1 MHKTIVP
8 PPRFSRSNP
17 LIRTV
22 LATVVSA
29 LFSPVSAA
37 VPIRSATS
45 HLEEKKFGRRFSD
58 LSKIAVAVSS
68 IAISLSVN
76 AQIIEKPEP
85 NKQYDDFLYWDKEVQ
100 INEYPTAEKHYYFN
114 KGAQIGGSAGGTGNA
129 VLVGMG
135 ESDLNVT
142 FHVGKAEDKD
152 YDLTLIGSS
161 SGVKVSTGAQFHI
174 DGSQADIKFGP
185 EKWDEYGDE
194 ASIYV
199 DENAVFTVNAA
210 NMWTTGGAETN
221 LKLFDNA
228 RTDIVLSGNFLSDA
242 GGTGIA
248 AQNFYADSN
257 TNLTISAKNITLSTT
272 DLPSAERRAGLYL
285 LAYDG
290 GGSSTLNVSLKAE
303 KDLTISGFSRG
314 IQTFG
319 STYIS
324 LTGQN
329 ITISALANENGY
341 GLYLKGQNAE
351 KSTNLKMQ
359 SNGNVVVSGTERA
372 IYATDRVDIENISGN
387 LVEVQGGEY
396 GVCLTKNSSITTNA
410 NTLIMDADD
419 GRSVYLGSGSSGEF
433 RATKATYNNDVY
445 VTDSSYEALSYLNTV
460 NGQVKVVEGGT
471 ATFASVNEDSD
482 GNAFIRH
489 TGSDAVI
496 AYSDTEENSLITFK
510 QTAYINSQGDED
522 YHPEKQ
528 DKKTDAAIRAN
539 RNSQITLDSAA
550 GVYGDVIA
558 GRGNEDATNKGGII
572 SITSTDDAVFKG
584 DYLAGNGGSISLTL
598 KGNSHF
604 EGRVDD
610 YNDAGKTGLDGQDM
624 VFRPAEFD
632 VDVSEAGTVNLT
644 IADSTWTA
652 RHRNFVTE
660 LKFAGSDASKN
671 YIDLSTDGN
680 SSLIIQKLSGSGT
693 IKMKLSQAEGS
704 DGAHLSDMLY
714 VGKLGQDAHINIE
727 LDTSDIE
734 SYEELTGLRFATT
747 GGDFFSESSGASAI
761 SARIENVGF
770 FNRNLNIYTEAYS
783 NASAEDQAENEAY
796 NGEDDGSTALGE
808 AGGKPGQDYVHDM
821 FGDDVSTNW
830 YIGDEKSGTDGGVI
844 SEAGQTILATA
855 RATYWNA
862 VILDR
867 FNQRYGD
874 RVYDQN
880 HNGVWARVKY
890 EHIGTDAG
898 VGDFS
903 SDNTTYQFGY
913 DYTKLTENGKMIWG
927 GAIDYMDGRTDYKSI
942 NGDGGTDRIGA
953 LLYATYLADNGAYT
967 DLVLRAGR
975 LSADYQMSTPSG
987 TKLDADYDHWMYGIS
1002 FEAGHQLENGTGW
1015 FLEPQLQAQYT
1026 RITDGD
1032 YRNQQTRVEQDAID
1046 SLITRAGFRVGK
1058 LLSDNKATLGYFKAD
1073 VMREWMGEQDIRVYD
1088 VTTATEGADVSL
1100 SNHGTWFDVGGGFQA
1115 AVTQNL
1121 YAYGDVEYRFGND
1134 FDNTWIVNIGAKYRF

>member
-1 MHKTIVP
+1 MALPSVVFSANDYQPSLIGFAQVDGFIEVDLSGTFTKDGEKLVFEDDGKTLNVVIDEDLQGYTASMDSALVWVNHDTTINFTVDNEGRGLTFLRNENDKAVQSGERFAMVDASTRTSTNKVCVNFDLGGGTLTANQGSEAVLRLSGNDYSELTFANGSLNLFTDDSDYAKNIDAGIYLVSETRGGDSRAMIKATENIQNISLVNKSATFAKTAVGIKNKHGNLYLTAQETLAIVGVDENGEQDYAM
-8 PPRFSRSNP
+8 RWNTGLLNYAQSETILQAKYLIIDAATAIAAQDEGSVVRIAGEKVQLNGNIYAYGGSDIEFEKLEGKNHLVSVISSAEDAVLVNP
-17 LIRTV
+17 YADGAPNSTAKVAFNTNTVINAQKDQSIEYADASGIRTV
-22 LATVVSA
+22 SAIRALRLA
-29 LFSPVSAA
+29 
-37 VPIRSATS
+37 
-45 HLEEKKFGRRFSD
+45 D
-58 LSKIAVAVSS
+58 
-68 IAISLSVN
+68 
-76 AQIIEKPEP
+76 
-85 NKQYDDFLYWDKEVQ
+85 VQ
-100 INEYPTAEKHYYFN
+100 
-114 KGAQIGGSAGGTGNA
+114 
-129 VLVGMG
+129 
-135 ESDLNVT
+135 LN
-142 FHVGKAEDKD
+142 
-152 YDLTLIGSS
+152 
-161 SGVKVSTGAQFHI
+161 
-174 DGSQADIKFGP
+174 
-185 EKWDEYGDE
+185 
-194 ASIYV
+194 
-199 DENAVFTVNAA
+199 
-210 NMWTTGGAETN
+210 
-221 LKLFDNA
+221 
-228 RTDIVLSGNFLSDA
+228 DA
-242 GGTGIA
+242 
-248 AQNFYADSN
+248 
-257 TNLTISAKNITLSTT
+257 
-272 DLPSAERRAGLYL
+272 
-285 LAYDG
+285 
-290 GGSSTLNVSLKAE
+290 
-303 KDLTISGFSRG
+303 
-314 IQTFG
+314 G
-319 STYIS
+319 STY
-324 LTGQN
+324 
-329 ITISALANENGY
+329 
-341 GLYLKGQNAE
+341 
-351 KSTNLKMQ
+351 
-359 SNGNVVVSGTERA
+359 
-372 IYATDRVDIENISGN
+372 
-387 LVEVQGGEY
+387 
-396 GVCLTKNSSITTNA
+396 
-410 NTLIMDADD
+410 
-419 GRSVYLGSGSSGEF
+419 
-433 RATKATYNNDVY
+433 
-445 VTDSSYEALSYLNTV
+445 
-460 NGQVKVVEGGT
+460 
-471 ATFASVNEDSD
+471 
-482 GNAFIRH
+482 
-489 TGSDAVI
+489 
-496 AYSDTEENSLITFK
+496 
-510 QTAYINSQGDED
+510 
-522 YHPEKQ
+522 
-528 DKKTDAAIRAN
+528 
-539 RNSQITLDSAA
+539 QI
-550 GVYGDVIA
+550 YGDIIA
-558 GRGNEDATNKGGII
+558 GRGVEKDNAYGNEKGGTVTIGGAGSII
-572 SITSTDDAVFKG
+572 RG
-584 DYLAGNGGSISLTL
+584 DVLAGNTGTIALNLSGGAS
-598 KGNSHF
+598 F

-610 YNDAGKTGLDGQDM
+610 YNDAGKTGKDGQDM

-660 LKFAGSDASKN
+660 LNFAGSDAAKN
-671 YIDLSTDGN
+671 FIDLSTDGN
-680 SSLIIQKLSGSGT
+680 SSLTIQKLSGSGT
-693 IKMKLSQAEGS
+693 IKMKLSQAKGS

-714 VGKLGQDAHINIE
+714 VGELGQDAHINIE

-734 SYEELTGLRFATT
+734 SYEELTDLRFATT
-747 GGDFFSESSGASAI
+747 GGDFFSESEGASAI

-783 NASAEDQAENEAY
+783 NDTDADRAKNEAY
-796 NGEDDGSTALGE
+796 NGEGDGSTAPGE

-821 FGDDVSTNW
+821 FGDGVSTNW

-913 DYTKLTENGKMIWG
+913 DYTKPTENGKMIWG
-927 GAIDYMDGRTDYKSI
+927 GAIDYMNGRTDYKSI

-987 TKLDADYDHWMYGIS
+987 TKLDADYNHWMYGIS

-1058 LLSDNKATLGYFKAD
+1058 FLSDSKATLGYFKAD

-1088 VTTATEGADVSL
+1088 VTTAAEGADVSL

-1115 AVTQNL
+1115 AVTQDL

>member
-1 MHKTIVP
+1 MALPSVVFSANDSQPSLIGFAQVDGFIEVGMSGTFTKDGEELVFEDDGKTLNVVIDEDLQGYTASMDSALAWVKHDTTINFTVGNEGRSLTFLRNENDEAVQRGERFAMVDASTVTSTNKVCVNFDLGGGTLTANQGSEAVLRLSGNNYSELTFANGSLNLFTDDSDYANNIDAGIYLVSNTRGGDSRAMIKATENIQNISLVNKSATFANQAVGIKNNAGNLYLTAQDTLAIVGVDENSEQDYAM
-8 PPRFSRSNP
+8 RWNTGLLNLAQSETILQAKYLIIDAATAIAAQDEGSVVRIAGEKVQLNGNIYAYGGSDIEFEKLEGKNQLVSVISSAEDAVLVNP
-17 LIRTV
+17 YAYGAPNSTAKVAFNTNTVINAQKDQSIEYADASGIRTV
-22 LATVVSA
+22 SAIRALRLA
-29 LFSPVSAA
+29 
-37 VPIRSATS
+37 
-45 HLEEKKFGRRFSD
+45 D
-58 LSKIAVAVSS
+58 
-68 IAISLSVN
+68 
-76 AQIIEKPEP
+76 
-85 NKQYDDFLYWDKEVQ
+85 VQ
-100 INEYPTAEKHYYFN
+100 
-114 KGAQIGGSAGGTGNA
+114 
-129 VLVGMG
+129 
-135 ESDLNVT
+135 LN
-142 FHVGKAEDKD
+142 
-152 YDLTLIGSS
+152 
-161 SGVKVSTGAQFHI
+161 
-174 DGSQADIKFGP
+174 
-185 EKWDEYGDE
+185 
-194 ASIYV
+194 
-199 DENAVFTVNAA
+199 
-210 NMWTTGGAETN
+210 
-221 LKLFDNA
+221 
-228 RTDIVLSGNFLSDA
+228 DA
-242 GGTGIA
+242 
-248 AQNFYADSN
+248 
-257 TNLTISAKNITLSTT
+257 
-272 DLPSAERRAGLYL
+272 
-285 LAYDG
+285 
-290 GGSSTLNVSLKAE
+290 
-303 KDLTISGFSRG
+303 
-314 IQTFG
+314 G
-319 STYIS
+319 STY
-324 LTGQN
+324 
-329 ITISALANENGY
+329 
-341 GLYLKGQNAE
+341 
-351 KSTNLKMQ
+351 
-359 SNGNVVVSGTERA
+359 
-372 IYATDRVDIENISGN
+372 
-387 LVEVQGGEY
+387 
-396 GVCLTKNSSITTNA
+396 
-410 NTLIMDADD
+410 
-419 GRSVYLGSGSSGEF
+419 
-433 RATKATYNNDVY
+433 
-445 VTDSSYEALSYLNTV
+445 
-460 NGQVKVVEGGT
+460 
-471 ATFASVNEDSD
+471 
-482 GNAFIRH
+482 
-489 TGSDAVI
+489 
-496 AYSDTEENSLITFK
+496 
-510 QTAYINSQGDED
+510 
-522 YHPEKQ
+522 
-528 DKKTDAAIRAN
+528 
-539 RNSQITLDSAA
+539 QI
-550 GVYGDVIA
+550 YGDIIA
-558 GRGNEDATNKGGII
+558 GRGVEKDNAYGNEKGGTVTIGGAGSII
-572 SITSTDDAVFKG
+572 RG
-584 DYLAGNGGSISLTL
+584 DVLAGNTGTIALNLSGGAS
-598 KGNSHF
+598 F

-610 YNDAGKTGLDGQDM
+610 YNDAGKTGTGGQDM

-660 LKFAGSDASKN
+660 LNFAGSDAAKN
-671 YIDLSTDGN
+671 FIDLSTDGN
-680 SSLIIQKLSGSGT
+680 SSLTIQKLSGSGT

-714 VGKLGQDAHINIE
+714 VGKLEQDAHINIE

-747 GGDFFSESSGASAI
+747 GGDFFSGSEGTSTI

-783 NASAEDQAENEAY
+783 NDSIEDQAENEAY
-796 NGEDDGSTALGE
+796 NGGDDGSIAPGE

-830 YIGDEKSGTDGGVI
+830 YIGDEKTGSEGGAVI

-874 RVYDQN
+874 RFYDQN

-913 DYTKLTENGKMIWG
+913 DYTKPTENGKMIWG
-927 GAIDYMDGRTDYKSI
+927 GAVDYMNGRTDYKSI

-987 TKLDADYDHWMYGIS
+987 TRLDADYDHWMYGIS

-1088 VTTATEGADVSL
+1088 VTTAAEGADVSL
-1100 SNHGTWFDVGGGFQA
+1100 NNHGTWFDVGGGFQA
-1115 AVTQNL
+1115 AVTQDL

>member
-1 MHKTIVP
+1 MALPSVVFSANDSQPSLIGFAQVDGFIEFSMSGTFTKDGEKLVFEDDGKTLNVVIDENLQGYTASMDSALVWVNHDTTINFTVDNEGRGLTFLRNENDEAFQSGERFAMVDASTRTSTNKVCVNFDLGGGTLTANQGSEAVLRLSGNDYSELTFANGSLNLFTDDSDYAKNIKAGIYLVSETRGGDSRAMIKATENIQNISLFNKSATFAKQAVGIKNKHGNLYLTAQDTLAIVGVDENGEQDYAM
-8 PPRFSRSNP
+8 RWNTGLLNLAQSETILQAKYLIIDATTAIAAQDEGSVVRIAGEKVQLNGNIYAYGGSDIEFEKLEGKNQLVSVISSAEDAVLVNP
-17 LIRTV
+17 YASGAPNSTAKVAFNTNTVINAQKDQSIEYADTSGIRTV
-22 LATVVSA
+22 SAIRALRLA
-29 LFSPVSAA
+29 
-37 VPIRSATS
+37 
-45 HLEEKKFGRRFSD
+45 D
-58 LSKIAVAVSS
+58 
-68 IAISLSVN
+68 
-76 AQIIEKPEP
+76 
-85 NKQYDDFLYWDKEVQ
+85 VQ
-100 INEYPTAEKHYYFN
+100 
-114 KGAQIGGSAGGTGNA
+114 
-129 VLVGMG
+129 
-135 ESDLNVT
+135 LN
-142 FHVGKAEDKD
+142 
-152 YDLTLIGSS
+152 
-161 SGVKVSTGAQFHI
+161 
-174 DGSQADIKFGP
+174 
-185 EKWDEYGDE
+185 
-194 ASIYV
+194 
-199 DENAVFTVNAA
+199 
-210 NMWTTGGAETN
+210 
-221 LKLFDNA
+221 
-228 RTDIVLSGNFLSDA
+228 DA
-242 GGTGIA
+242 
-248 AQNFYADSN
+248 
-257 TNLTISAKNITLSTT
+257 
-272 DLPSAERRAGLYL
+272 
-285 LAYDG
+285 
-290 GGSSTLNVSLKAE
+290 
-303 KDLTISGFSRG
+303 
-314 IQTFG
+314 G
-319 STYIS
+319 STY
-324 LTGQN
+324 
-329 ITISALANENGY
+329 
-341 GLYLKGQNAE
+341 
-351 KSTNLKMQ
+351 
-359 SNGNVVVSGTERA
+359 
-372 IYATDRVDIENISGN
+372 
-387 LVEVQGGEY
+387 
-396 GVCLTKNSSITTNA
+396 
-410 NTLIMDADD
+410 
-419 GRSVYLGSGSSGEF
+419 
-433 RATKATYNNDVY
+433 
-445 VTDSSYEALSYLNTV
+445 
-460 NGQVKVVEGGT
+460 
-471 ATFASVNEDSD
+471 
-482 GNAFIRH
+482 
-489 TGSDAVI
+489 
-496 AYSDTEENSLITFK
+496 
-510 QTAYINSQGDED
+510 
-522 YHPEKQ
+522 
-528 DKKTDAAIRAN
+528 
-539 RNSQITLDSAA
+539 QI
-550 GVYGDVIA
+550 YGDIIA
-558 GRGNEDATNKGGII
+558 GRGVEKDNAYGNEKGGTVTIGGAGSII
-572 SITSTDDAVFKG
+572 RG
-584 DYLAGNGGSISLTL
+584 DVLAGNTGTIALNLSGGAS
-598 KGNSHF
+598 F

-610 YNDAGKTGLDGQDM
+610 YNDAGKTGTGGQDM

-652 RHRNFVTE
+652 RHRNFVTK
-660 LKFAGSDASKN
+660 LNFAGSDAAKN
-671 YIDLSTDGN
+671 FIDLSTDGN
-680 SSLIIQKLSGSGT
+680 SSLTIQKLSGSGT

-714 VGKLGQDAHINIE
+714 VGKLEQDAHINIE

-747 GGDFFSESSGASAI
+747 GGDFFSESEGASAI

-783 NASAEDQAENEAY
+783 NDTDADRAKNEAY
-796 NGEDDGSTALGE
+796 NGEGDGSTAPGE
-808 AGGKPGQDYVHDM
+808 AGGKPGQDYVHNM
-821 FGDDVSTNW
+821 FGDGVSTNW

-913 DYTKLTENGKMIWG
+913 DYTKPTENGKMIWG
-927 GAIDYMDGRTDYKSI
+927 GAIDYMNGRTDYKSI

-987 TKLDADYDHWMYGIS
+987 TRLDADYDHWMYGIS

-1100 SNHGTWFDVGGGFQA
+1100 NNHGTWFDVGGGFQA
-1115 AVTQNL
+1115 AVTQDL

>member
-1 MHKTIVP
+1 MHKSIVTLPPNSAWKLSVLAVAMALPSVVFSANDYQPSLIGFAQVDGFIEVDLSGTFTKDGEKLVFEDDGKTLNVVIDEDLQGYTASMDSALVWVNHDTTINFTVDNEGRGLTFLRNENDKAVQSGE
-8 PPRFSRSNP
+8 RFAMVDASTRTSTNKVCVNFDLGGGTLTANQGSEAVLRLSGNDYSELTFANGSLNLFTDDSDYAKNIDAGIYLVSETRGGDSRAMIKATENIQNISLVNKSATFAKTAVGIKNKHGNLYLTAQETLAIVGVDENGEQDYAMRWNTGLLNYAQSETILQAKYLIIDAATAIAAQDEGSVVRIAGEKVQLNGNIYAYGGSDIEFEKLEGKNHLVSVISSAEDAVLVNP
-17 LIRTV
+17 YADGAPNSTAKVAFNTNTVINAQKDQSIEYADASGIRTV
-22 LATVVSA
+22 SAIRALRLA
-29 LFSPVSAA
+29 
-37 VPIRSATS
+37 
-45 HLEEKKFGRRFSD
+45 D
-58 LSKIAVAVSS
+58 
-68 IAISLSVN
+68 
-76 AQIIEKPEP
+76 
-85 NKQYDDFLYWDKEVQ
+85 VQ
-100 INEYPTAEKHYYFN
+100 
-114 KGAQIGGSAGGTGNA
+114 
-129 VLVGMG
+129 
-135 ESDLNVT
+135 LN
-142 FHVGKAEDKD
+142 
-152 YDLTLIGSS
+152 
-161 SGVKVSTGAQFHI
+161 
-174 DGSQADIKFGP
+174 
-185 EKWDEYGDE
+185 
-194 ASIYV
+194 
-199 DENAVFTVNAA
+199 
-210 NMWTTGGAETN
+210 
-221 LKLFDNA
+221 
-228 RTDIVLSGNFLSDA
+228 DA
-242 GGTGIA
+242 
-248 AQNFYADSN
+248 
-257 TNLTISAKNITLSTT
+257 
-272 DLPSAERRAGLYL
+272 
-285 LAYDG
+285 
-290 GGSSTLNVSLKAE
+290 
-303 KDLTISGFSRG
+303 
-314 IQTFG
+314 G
-319 STYIS
+319 STY
-324 LTGQN
+324 
-329 ITISALANENGY
+329 
-341 GLYLKGQNAE
+341 
-351 KSTNLKMQ
+351 
-359 SNGNVVVSGTERA
+359 
-372 IYATDRVDIENISGN
+372 
-387 LVEVQGGEY
+387 
-396 GVCLTKNSSITTNA
+396 
-410 NTLIMDADD
+410 
-419 GRSVYLGSGSSGEF
+419 
-433 RATKATYNNDVY
+433 
-445 VTDSSYEALSYLNTV
+445 
-460 NGQVKVVEGGT
+460 
-471 ATFASVNEDSD
+471 
-482 GNAFIRH
+482 
-489 TGSDAVI
+489 
-496 AYSDTEENSLITFK
+496 
-510 QTAYINSQGDED
+510 
-522 YHPEKQ
+522 
-528 DKKTDAAIRAN
+528 
-539 RNSQITLDSAA
+539 QI
-550 GVYGDVIA
+550 YGDIIA
-558 GRGNEDATNKGGII
+558 GRGVEKDNAYGNEKGGTVTIGGAGSII
-572 SITSTDDAVFKG
+572 RG
-584 DYLAGNGGSISLTL
+584 DVLAGNTGTIALNLSGGAS
-598 KGNSHF
+598 F

-610 YNDAGKTGLDGQDM
+610 YNDAGKTGKDGQDM

-660 LKFAGSDASKN
+660 LNFAGSDAAKN
-671 YIDLSTDGN
+671 FIDLSTDGN
-680 SSLIIQKLSGSGT
+680 SSLTIQKLSGSGT
-693 IKMKLSQAEGS
+693 IKMKLSQAKGS

-714 VGKLGQDAHINIE
+714 VGELGQDAHINIE

-734 SYEELTGLRFATT
+734 SYEELTDLRFATT
-747 GGDFFSESSGASAI
+747 GGDFFSESEGASAI

-783 NASAEDQAENEAY
+783 NDTDADRAKNEAY
-796 NGEDDGSTALGE
+796 NGEGDGSTAPGE

-821 FGDDVSTNW
+821 FGDGVSTNW

-913 DYTKLTENGKMIWG
+913 DYTKPTENGKMIWG
-927 GAIDYMDGRTDYKSI
+927 GAIDYMNGRTDYKSI

-987 TKLDADYDHWMYGIS
+987 TKLDADYNHWMYGIS

-1058 LLSDNKATLGYFKAD
+1058 FLSDSKATLGYFKAD

-1088 VTTATEGADVSL
+1088 VTTAAEGADVSL

-1115 AVTQNL
+1115 AVTQDL